1 MENRELERRLQR
13 RGNAPVNHRQ
23 LAQALQEEWYTIH
36 MPIFAVWLTQWDGYA
51 IMWSSHERG
60 IAYPPLKNDSK
71 IYSGESQ
78 TITFFFKI
86 KFLLK
91 TKLITFLSIER
102 GISVKKLEILNFNT
116 TWIKQCE
123 RVMRTFI
130 FFAEFIH
137 IFAFLIL
144 QATTVQDAWYR
155 ISKLKLDL
163 DIDLNIGFVSKNHM
177 LE

>member
-1 MENRELERRLQR
+1 MVHNPHAYIRRLVNPMR
-13 RGNAPVNHRQ
+13 RICHHVIVAWEGHSIPATEKWFQN
-23 LAQALQEEWYTIH
+23 LQWWVTNNY
-36 MPIFAVWLTQWDGYA
+36 
-51 IMWSSHERG
+51 
-60 IAYPPLKNDSK
+60 
-71 IYSGESQ
+71 
-78 TITFFFKI
+78 
-86 KFLLK
+86 FLLQNK
-91 TKLITFLSIER
+91 IPTENKVDYLLVHRTRYI
-102 GISVKKLEILNFNT
+102 GKKLEILNFNT

-130 FFAEFIH
+130 FFFAEFIH